1 MYGRQ
6 PIAAS
11 CAVGSLSQPRVQPR
25 VQPTVH
31 ALRSAALHWAA
42 PPRLRRL
49 REAPMLGRGCLAG
62 AAWPGL
68 PPGAESHI
76 ISWVPRRGCGGA
88 LAPAPRRRC
97 DRLWLCRPG
106 CVRSSTRYTRRAA
119 RKRRRR
125 SGPPS
130 VAPPRLRALGGPQL
144 SRQRRIRGSAKSY
157 CRSGGGDIVWQ

>member
-1 MYGRQ
+1 M
-6 PIAAS
+6 
-11 CAVGSLSQPRVQPR
+11 
-25 VQPTVH
+25 
-31 ALRSAALHWAA
+31 
-42 PPRLRRL
+42 
-49 REAPMLGRGCLAG
+49 AG

-68 PPGAESHI
+68 PPGAESHL

-157 CRSGGGDIVWQ
+157 CRRRRRHCVAMTNVKICVCARVGESVCRVSIHISHHLGHGAVHISLSHHGPFFGPRST